1 MMRVQPTQTT
11 VRALLGIRCGDHAI
25 SRPLTTKVISDC
37 RTILTHSIINGEIQG
52 EPMTMAQFT
61 VQDRDDFYRNTV
73 IPLLSVFLGIILG
86 AILGAILGVVG
97 TLLIQW
103 LGVS

>member
-1 MMRVQPTQTT
+1 
-11 VRALLGIRCGDHAI
+11 
-25 SRPLTTKVISDC
+25 
-37 RTILTHSIINGEIQG
+37 
-52 EPMTMAQFT
+52 MTMAQFT